1 MRTRGI
7 TGAAVAAALAG
18 GLLVPALPA
27 SAAVQPP
34 ATVTIRTSAILEP
47 QAGANLFLKCPDTHP
62 WYTTAVI
69 TGYYTWSGTPPY
81 PLKQY
86 RQQISVFF
94 KNESR
99 SKDMLAEIQLEC
111 TPVRPF

>member
-27 SAAVQPP
+27 SAADQPP
-34 ATVTIRTSAILEP
+34 ATTIRISKSLAPQTST
-47 QAGANLFLKCPDTHP
+47 NLFLKCPDTHP
-62 WYTTAVI
+62 WYTTSVL
-69 TGYYTWSGTPPY
+69 TGKYTWSGTPPY
-81 PLKQY
+81 PLKEH
-86 RQQISVFF
+86 RQQLSVFF

-99 SKDMLAEIQLEC
+99 SKDMPAEIKLEC
-111 TPVRPF
+111 TSVRPF